1 MVYIPFPQA
10 STSSWGISPAS
21 AVRFPRQ
28 DALYVLVALW
38 TRMSAKWGLPVR
50 IMAQK
55 NSLKALF
62 LGRKIRGFKVKVF
75 SEIQSISLSPC
86 AS

>member
-1 MVYIPFPQA
+1 M
-10 STSSWGISPAS
+10 
-21 AVRFPRQ
+21 RLPRQ
-28 DALYVLVALW
+28 DASYVLVALW

-62 LGRKIRGFKVKVF
+62 VGRTKVGFYVQSLLANSSYIAVTLCELKWEVLA
-75 SEIQSISLSPC
+75 SE
-86 AS
+86 